1 MIKSRLKSE
10 TYLKPT
16 AACHTKASSKK
27 NTGITGR
34 TFTSG
39 SKILY
44 ASGNVAINR
53 LSGIKNRPPSRA
65 KMNFT
70 TSKKPF
76 FCLKIFYPK
85 VYKIGLFMA
94 IAKTKNIKKFLQGF
108 NVAVLSLLLCICTF
122 AFSADAW
129 ASVQIKL
136 TNITYEPCTGDA
148 GKNMVLGGG
157 IMSAKCYMIKGN
169 TDNPSGK
176 VVYNADIFGRI
187 YDANGNDAMPERARL
202 GAVEEIPA
210 GKSDFEIMV
219 AIPAE
224 QPEPLELKQFKASGF
239 AGKVRR

>member
-1 MIKSRLKSE
+1 
-10 TYLKPT
+10 LKPT
-16 AACHTKASSKK
+16 EACHTKASSKK

-44 ASGNVAINR
+44 ASGKVAINR

-70 TSKKPF
+70 TSKKTF
-76 FCLKIFYPK
+76 FFLKIFYQR

-94 IAKTKNIKKFLQGF
+94 IAKTENLKKLLQ
-108 NVAVLSLLLCICTF
+108 VCKATVLSLLLCICTF
-122 AFSADAW
+122 AFSAPAW

-136 TNITYEPCTGDA
+136 TNVTYEPCTGDA
-148 GKNMVLGGG
+148 GRNMVLGGG
-157 IMSAKCYMIKGN
+157 VMSAKCYMIKGN
-169 TDNPSGK
+169 ATNPSGK

-210 GKSDFEIMV
+210 GNSDFQIMV